1 MRLLLPLLLLLA
13 GCSTWQ
19 PEHLEPYPNPFG
31 PDQAGW
37 APQPPR
43 DNPQEI
49 AVVGHRAFVTLPG
62 SPDAPGS
69 EIAVVNLHS
78 GEVGR
83 IAVGHSP
90 TGLAAHPSGRF
101 VLVTNRF
108 SNYISVID
116 VGLEVEVQR
125 LPADFYATELV
136 FSPDGRELWI
146 SNRWRDAVAVWELE
160 ETGDGLDV
168 VGRFEPGIPVGT
180 NPRDLAM
187 SAHGTTVAVAS
198 LTGLTVSI
206 LDTATRTER
215 HRLELGAPANDVL
228 FVGDHLVV
236 ATTSAST
243 HHHAFAGPDTDGDG
257 LPGDG
262 TPNINF
268 SDLQNEL
275 AVFHL
280 ATGELLHRYTSDTI
294 CCRDYRDVHPD
305 DAARLGELLPP
316 EDTWIVGG
324 SLPEQLAWAHDRLW
338 VTYSASNEL
347 QSFTLDPQ
355 TGALSPGPTLDAG
368 GHNPHGI
375 AGTEAGLLVA
385 HRLGETVGLLDSDGA
400 FDRSIPVGD
409 LSGGPFPATDAEIG
423 ELFNFVTAPF
433 TVDGD
438 GSCTH
443 CHREGGNI
451 DKAFSMPL
459 TRRVGVGLRQT
470 MAYRGAADSRPW
482 FFESGMDETNF
493 VPVMNEFA
501 RIENFCCSDYTLWP
515 DGAPAGCASSPPAEC
530 SSEGNP
536 GSIDGAVATRPYDHA
551 PPRPT
556 AQATR
561 DAFYEAR
568 IQALIGRAES
578 FGDGLFWED
587 PISGERR
594 PLDLDFAGITR
605 ALGLFLLQEPGLL
618 PNPNDPDR
626 GAVRRGEALF
636 HSAATNCAACH
647 PAPSF
652 SLSTSTRSDAGL
664 PLVMRP
670 VVTPFRDED
679 GTNLDLFARGFVD
692 LFPAV
697 EQDTC
702 EDVCGDACL
711 QDPDGCD
718 DLRDVAFGVPPLR
731 GIWDRADGMLHHGRA
746 RGLREVLCTPGH
758 PALGPGEAGFN
769 EVDGIPDSHGGT
781 SHLAPGDIDDLIAF
795 LETL

>member
-1 MRLLLPLLLLLA
+1 MRWILLLLLA
-13 GCSTWQ
+13 GCSTPWQ
-19 PEHLEPYPNPFG
+19 AEHLEPYPNPFG
-31 PDQAGW
+31 PADVGW
-37 APQPPR
+37 APQPNR

-62 SPDAPGS
+62 SPDEPGS
-69 EIAVVNLHS
+69 QIAVINLNTGGVS
-78 GEVGR
+78 RIGVGR
-83 IAVGHSP
+83 SP
-90 TGLAAHPSGRF
+90 TGIAAHPNGRF
-101 VLVTNRF
+101 VFVANRF
-108 SNYISVID
+108 SNYISVVD
-116 VGLEVEVQR
+116 VGLQTEIQR
-125 LPADFYATELV
+125 LPSDFYATELA

-146 SNRWRDAVAVWELE
+146 TNRWRDAVAVWQLRE
-160 ETGDGLDV
+160 
-168 VGRFEPGIPVGT
+168 VGRGFEVTDRFEPGVPVGT

-187 SAHGTTVAVAS
+187 SEHGTTVAVAS
-198 LTGLTVSI
+198 ITGLTVSVI
-206 LDTATRTER
+206 DRASRTEL
-215 HRLELGAPANDVL
+215 HRLDLGAPANDVL
-228 FVGDHLVV
+228 FVGEHLIV

-257 LPGDG
+257 RPGDG

-268 SDLQNEL
+268 ADLQNEL
-275 AVFHL
+275 AVYNL

-294 CCRDYRDVHPD
+294 CCRDYRDVDPG

-324 SLPEQLAWAHDRLW
+324 SLPEQLTWAHGRIWLS
-338 VTYSASNEL
+338 YSASNEL
-347 QSFTLDPQ
+347 QSFTIDPED
-355 TGALSPGPTLDAG
+355 GALSPGPVLDSG
-368 GHNPHGI
+368 GHNPHAI
-375 AGTEAGLLVA
+375 VGTEDGLLVT
-385 HRLGETVGLLDSDGA
+385 HRLGETVGVFDSAGA

-409 LSGGPFPATDAEIG
+409 LSGGAFPATDAEIG

-493 VPVMNEFA
+493 VPVMNELS

-515 DGAPAGCASSPPAEC
+515 SGPPAGCSENPPPEC
-530 SSEGNP
+530 FDEANP
-536 GSIDGAVATRPYDHA
+536 GSIDGAVATRPYEFA
-551 PPRPT
+551 PDRPT
-556 AQATR
+556 LEPTR

-568 IQALIGRAES
+568 IESLIGRSES
-578 FGDGLFWED
+578 YGDGLFWED
-587 PISGERR
+587 PVTGTKRA
-594 PLDLDFAGITR
+594 LDLDFDGITR
-605 ALGLFLLQEPGLL
+605 ALGLFLLQEPNLL
-618 PNPNDPDR
+618 PNPNEADR
-626 GAVRRGEALF
+626 GSVRRGEAIF
-636 HSAATNCAACH
+636 NSGATGCVACH

-652 SLSTSTRSDAGL
+652 SLSTTTRGDAGL

-670 VVTPFRDED
+670 VVTPLRAED
-679 GTNLDLFARGFVD
+679 GTNLDLFAQGFVD

-697 EQDTC
+697 EQDDC
-702 EDVCGDACL
+702 EDVCGADCE
-711 QDPDGCD
+711 DNPSVCD
-718 DLRDVAFGVPPLR
+718 DLRDVAFGVTPLR

-758 PALGPGEAGFN
+758 PALLPGEVGFN

-781 SHLAPGDIDDLIAF
+781 SHLSPAEIDDLIAF